1 MLRKPFIEKLK
12 LLILFAFIGSLLW
25 RAKPTP
31 VPFGVGLVLAV
42 LGEGIRLWAAGHLR
56 RNEQLI
62 TSGPYAHCRH
72 PLYLGRFLLLSAVC
86 LMAGYWYFIPPA
98 LAVFVTYYIRRKVRR
113 EEERLRYLFG
123 SAFDEWARH
132 VPCIF
137 PRLTPHSL
145 NPQPWSL
152 RVLMGN
158 NKEHWTVM
166 IQGAVFVFLLLRLLG
181 KI

>member
-1 MLRKPFIEKLK
+1 MLRKPLIEKLK
-12 LLILFAFIGSLLW
+12 LLILIVFIGYLLW

-31 VPFGVGLVLAV
+31 LLFEIGLVLAV
-42 LGEGIRLWAAGHLR
+42 VGEGIRLWAAGHLR

-62 TSGPYAHCRH
+62 TSGPYAHCRN

-86 LMAGYWYFIPPA
+86 LMAGYWYLIPPA
-98 LAVFVTYYIRRKVRR
+98 LAVFVTYYVRRKVRR
-113 EEERLRYLFG
+113 EEERLRHLFG
-123 SAFDEWARH
+123 SAFDQWARH

-137 PRLTPHSL
+137 PRLTPFSL

-152 RVLMGN
+152 HVLMSN
-158 NKEHWTVM
+158 NREHWTVLVQVT
-166 IQGAVFVFLLLRLLG
+166 IFAFLLLRLLG

>member
-12 LLILFAFIGSLLW
+12 LLLLFAFIGDLLW

-31 VPFGVGLVLAV
+31 VAFGVGLILAV
-42 LGEGIRLWAAGHLR
+42 LGEGIRWWAAGHLR

-62 TSGPYAHCRH
+62 TSGPYAYCRH

-86 LMAGYWYFIPPA
+86 LMAGYWYLIPPA
-98 LAVFVTYYIRRKVRR
+98 LAVFVTYYVRRKMRR
-113 EEERLRYLFG
+113 EEERLRHRFG

-132 VPCIF
+132 VPGLF
-137 PRLTPHSL
+137 PRLTPYSL

-152 RVLMGN
+152 RVLMRGN
-158 NKEHWTVM
+158 REHWTVLVEVA
-166 IQGAVFVFLLLRLLG
+166 IFVFLLLRLGG